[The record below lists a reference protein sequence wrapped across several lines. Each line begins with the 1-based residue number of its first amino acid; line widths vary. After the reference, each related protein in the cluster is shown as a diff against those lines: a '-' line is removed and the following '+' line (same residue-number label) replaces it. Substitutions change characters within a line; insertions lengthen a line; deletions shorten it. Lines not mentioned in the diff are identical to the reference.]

1 MKQWSNLQKKS
12 SVNSC
17 RVSFNEVKGEMAKSA
32 ALAVDANEIFEVT
45 KRNTFDPDRYRMHVK
60 VSNQDNTKS
69 TRALIDTGANN
80 EVLSLQACYD
90 LGITHLVQND
100 IEDIIL
106 ADGSSACVGKV
117 TTTLNIGNVPYTSNF
132 LVMDRVDGYGM
143 MVGTKF
149 MQSRDLMEKMM
160 TIFQESL
167 GYNNVQR
174 GN

>member
-1 MKQWSNLQKKS
+1 M
-12 SVNSC
+12 NSC
-17 RVSFNEVKGEMAKSA
+17 RVSINEVKGEMAKNA

-45 KRNTFDPDRYRMHVK
+45 KRSSFDPDRYRMHVK

-90 LGITHLVQND
+90 LGITHLVQNE

-117 TTTLNIGNVPYTSNF
+117 KTTLNIGDVPYTSTF
-132 LVMDRVDGYGM
+132 LVMDKVDGYGM

-149 MQSRDLMEKMM
+149 LQSNQLMGKVMKLMQD
-160 TIFQESL
+160 TL
-167 GYNNVQR
+167 GADNVAQ